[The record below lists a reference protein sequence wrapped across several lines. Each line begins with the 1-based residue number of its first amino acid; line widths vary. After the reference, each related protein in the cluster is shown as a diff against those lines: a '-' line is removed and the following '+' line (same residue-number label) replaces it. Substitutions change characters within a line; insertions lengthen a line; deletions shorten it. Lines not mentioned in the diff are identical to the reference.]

1 MTFAQFWPRYV
12 RAHRHPATRAL
23 HAVSSVVPF
32 AFGAAAIVTGNIWWL
47 VAIPFVAYG
56 IAWFAHFFIER
67 NKPETFNYALL
78 SLRAD
83 YKMFLLTISGK
94 MGEEIRKATGER

>member
-1 MTFAQFWPRYV
+1 MTFDEFWPRYV

-23 HAVSSVVPF
+23 HAVSSLVPF
-32 AFGAAAIVTGNIWWL
+32 AFAALAVVSGSLWWV

-78 SLRAD
+78 SLAAD
-83 YKMFLLTISGK
+83 YKMFLLTITGR
-94 MGEEIRKATGER
+94 MGEEIRKVTGER

>member
-1 MTFAQFWPRYV
+1 MTFEQFWPRYV

-23 HAVSSVVPF
+23 HAVSSIVPF
-32 AFGAAAIVTGNIWWL
+32 AFVAAAAITGSLWWL

-56 IAWFAHFFIER
+56 IAWFAHLFIEH
-67 NKPETFNYALL
+67 NKPETWSYALL

-83 YKMFLLTISGK
+83 YKMFLLTVTGK
-94 MGEEIRKATGER
+94 MGEEVRKARGER